1 MQTEI
6 SHSLRHHVY
15 REIDASLRDARY
27 ALEAYLD
34 ENSEGTEFFDCIKL
48 ISEVNGAIE
57 ILDHESLIL
66 LTNTLVKLSDELKLG
81 RVDEPEAALALLL
94 KGMLEI
100 PNYLFLL
107 EHDAVEYERFYV
119 PLVNEIYRVLGQKIF
134 LDDEPEIN
142 ADNGEESLVPLNS
155 LVLGDNVR
163 EYFKTK
169 RPEYLHA
176 LLAFYKDPQIS
187 SAERQT
193 LYDVIEDLAVTTQN
207 TTVGEYFKLAGLV
220 LVHDRDSTPDSLRSI
235 KLLFGKLDSL
245 IKSIITYDELV
256 DNAEF
261 IHLANKLVGK
271 AVLLKSDDSAV
282 EKVQQKYPANVIV
295 NPAVSDIRKYRDF
308 VEGPNTESFESI
320 AHIIRVDLIQLKES
334 FETYLAD
341 QNLYHL
347 DGSVQLL
354 VNIVNVLELLGFVEK
369 SQSLSVLAD
378 ELAESIK
385 SQVIEQDFLDR
396 FSVEIVDL
404 ERSVEYLAQI
414 RSSKTDNFS
423 EDVSELELNSAQTE
437 YIRQIK
443 DAVNKLSVHLVEIKK
458 SPDKVELKEN
468 IINELQVL
476 KGVIGFYFGDKLDA
490 IFQSFIQFVT
500 ELGENNPE
508 DSLFQNYADRLID
521 IEAICVSYIENYTDT
536 EELINQ
542 LEQNFY
548 SDIEPSEAI
557 QDAVLGENIA
567 LESFVDELAENIKVV
582 SANEPS
588 GLDSTRGVEDPFS
601 DEEFEFLL
609 SALDAKSEL
618 SAVSETPSDVISN
631 SASFIEEAIEPLNV
645 INYLQPKW
653 MDNISD
659 LELLNEVRSSY
670 QTLKSLAEN
679 NQQKEI
685 AELCHHLVDMITAI
699 EQQTINYS
707 MALGDIL
714 AESEKELIK
723 IISLADAGIQPEDL
737 ESIMELAESIGSLL
751 QHVAPIERSE
761 LADAKVTESK
771 TQLALDSELY
781 EIYEKETQSHL
792 TTIQIFSE
800 NNVGDLISDDV
811 IRALHTMHGS
821 SHMANVHDMAEITG
835 ELEDKFLDLQGNG
848 FRLNS
853 ATSELLSE
861 FVDTTISMLPLL
873 LQDGAEFSNKSD
885 FIERIK
891 AIASKS
897 DSDVKLA
904 DVIVHVDSDDEL
916 LEIFLEEAQEI
927 LAGLDV
933 VLTKWQQELDN
944 KDIIHELERALH
956 TLKGGA
962 RMASLQILADISH
975 AVESKLR
982 SYLDEGDGD
991 LHALSDMVSLSV
1003 EQLVNIVE
1011 SILSK
1016 RDIIVSGNLLSLLE
1030 LTDTYAPQASVEDSS
1045 LEIAQQDVA
1054 LADTFS
1060 ELGLDNELELDTSI
1074 ELDTAI
1080 ELDSDISLDAG
1091 LDLDVAI
1098 DLNDD
1103 SEELDLD
1110 MSLPIDEPEEEET
1123 IAEPLSSDSVLPD
1136 KKLPD
1141 ESEEDTAQLEQIRV
1155 RADILDSLV
1164 KQASESNTVTSSFEK
1179 HLTEF
1184 KTNMDE
1190 MNSTVE
1196 RLKAQLR
1203 QLEIE
1208 TESQIVY
1215 RMDGST
1221 GSISNDFDPLEFDR
1235 FTQLQ
1240 TLSRG
1245 MVESL
1250 SDLENIE
1257 SSIKKELRNSE
1268 KTLTSHSRVSQD
1280 LQDGLLRTR
1289 MTPFK
1294 TVLPRLTRVVSQT
1307 SRELSKPVELHTHG
1321 DDIEVDG
1328 TLLAKVVSPI
1338 EHILRNAV
1346 YHGIERT
1353 EIRAARKKPDLGNVS
1368 LNIEYEGS
1376 NLVITISDDGG
1387 GLDTDAVRSKAVQLG
1402 VLPEN
1407 AVISDEDAAQLI
1419 LESGLST
1426 ANELSQISGRGV
1438 GMDVVNT
1445 EVRTVGGTLHIAT
1458 KKNRGTTFT
1467 LHLPSKMSLL
1477 QALLVT
1483 VGHSHYAIPVVGI
1496 DGIETYD
1503 AEKLRACLQS
1513 DDAITEWSDD
1523 TYHVVGLEQLL
1534 ESGKDSYINPASK
1547 YTVIY
1552 TRFAEHRYA
1561 IYVDSYMGNKE
1572 IVTKQ
1577 FGPQFDEVRGVQ
1589 GATILSDGALA
1600 LILDLSTLVRP
1611 GIKAVLSKY
1620 SSSNNELDS
1629 RATVLVVDDS
1639 ITVRRV
1645 SEKFLERNGYNVLT
1659 SKDGIDAISILEEH
1673 TPDILLLDIEMPR
1686 MNGYDLLQHIR
1697 RDERLKE
1704 LPVIMITSRT
1714 GEKHRDKAFELGAND
1729 YFGKPYNETKLAD
1742 RINELIQ

>member
-66 LTNTLVKLSDELKLG
+66 LTNALVKLSDELKLG
-81 RVDEPEAALALLL
+81 RIDEPEAALALLL

-134 LDDEPEIN
+134 LDDEPEVN
-142 ADNGEESLVPLNS
+142 ANNSEESLVPLDN
-155 LVLGDNVR
+155 LVLGDKVR
-163 EYFKTK
+163 DYFKTK

-176 LLAFYKDPQIS
+176 LLAFYKNPQIS
-187 SAERQT
+187 SAERQA

-207 TTVGEYFKLAGLV
+207 TSVGEYFKLAGLV
-220 LVHDRDSTPDSLRSI
+220 LIHDLDSTPDSLRSI
-235 KLLFGKLDSL
+235 KLLFGRLDSL
-245 IKSIITYDELV
+245 IKSIITHDELV

-271 AVLLKSDDSAV
+271 AVLLKSDDSEV
-282 EKVQQKYPANVIV
+282 EKVQQKFPANVIV

-334 FETYLAD
+334 FETFLAD
-341 QNLYHL
+341 KNLYHL
-347 DGSVQLL
+347 DGTVQLL
-354 VNIVNVLELLGFVEK
+354 VNIVNVLELLGFVEN

-385 SQVIEQDFLDR
+385 GQVIEQEFLDR

-404 ERSVEYLAQI
+404 ERNVEYLAQI
-414 RSSKTDNFS
+414 RSSKTDSFS
-423 EDVSELELNSAQTE
+423 EDVSVLELNSAQTE

-458 SPDKVELKEN
+458 SSDKMELKEN

-490 IFQSFIQFVT
+490 IFQSFIKFVT
-500 ELGENNPE
+500 ELSGKNSDNV
-508 DSLFQNYADRLID
+508 LFQNYADRLID

-542 LEQNFY
+542 LEQ
-548 SDIEPSEAI
+548 DIVTDSKPDEVLP
-557 QDAVLGENIA
+557 DAVLAESDA
-567 LESFVDELAENIKVV
+567 LESFVGELAENIKVV
-582 SANEPS
+582 SSTPDS
-588 GLDSTRGVEDPFS
+588 GLDSSKGIEDPFT
-601 DEEFEFLL
+601 DAEFDFLL
-609 SALDAKSEL
+609 SAL
-618 SAVSETPSDVISN
+618 ETEIPSDSTIPLDATASSV
-631 SASFIEEAIEPLNV
+631 SFIEDAIEPLNV

-659 LELLNEVRSSY
+659 QELLNEVRSSY
-670 QTLKSLAEN
+670 QTLKTLAEN

-699 EQQTINYS
+699 EQQTISYS

-723 IISLADAGIQPEDL
+723 IISLADAGIQTEDL
-737 ESIMELAESIGSLL
+737 EPIKELAESIGALL
-751 QHVAPIERSE
+751 KHVAPVEYAE
-761 LADAKVTESK
+761 LTDSKVTESK
-771 TQLALDSELY
+771 IQLALDSELY

-792 TTIQIFSE
+792 NTIKIFSE
-800 NNVGDLISDDV
+800 NNLGDLISDDV

-821 SHMANVHDMAEITG
+821 SHMANVHDMAAITG

-848 FRLNS
+848 FRQNS

-861 FVDTTISMLPLL
+861 FVDTTILMLPLL
-873 LQDGAEFSNKSD
+873 LQDGAEYPDKSD

-891 AIASKS
+891 SITNKS
-897 DSDVKLA
+897 DNEDRLA
-904 DVIVHVDSDDEL
+904 DVTVHVDSNDEL

-927 LAGLDV
+927 LSGLDV

-944 KDIIHELERALH
+944 KEIIHELERALH

-982 SYLDEGDGD
+982 SFLDEGDGD
-991 LHALSDMVSLSV
+991 LAALSDMVSLSV

-1030 LTDTYAPQASVEDSS
+1030 LAEAYAVPSPSVDAEPEMAIHDVSFVDS
-1045 LEIAQQDVA
+1045 
-1054 LADTFS
+1054 FS
-1060 ELGLDNELELDTSI
+1060 ELVLDNELDLDAELDTSI
-1074 ELDTAI
+1074 ELNTDI
-1080 ELDSDISLDAG
+1080 LLDSVI
-1091 LDLDVAI
+1091 DLDVAL
-1098 DLNDD
+1098 DLDD
-1103 SEELDLD
+1103 ENEELDIPLQ
-1110 MSLPIDEPEEEET
+1110 LNEPELV
-1123 IAEPLSSDSVLPD
+1123 EPFIDSALSESVSPD
-1136 KKLPD
+1136 TKTHT
-1141 ESEEDTAQLEQIRV
+1141 ESEDVDASESSQLEQIRV

-1268 KTLTSHSRVSQD
+1268 KTLSSHSRVSQD

-1321 DDIEVDG
+1321 DDVEVDG

-1368 LNIEYEGS
+1368 LNIEYEGA

-1513 DDAITEWSDD
+1513 DDALTEWADD

-1534 ESGKDSYINPASK
+1534 ETGKDSYINPASK

-1589 GATILSDGALA
+1589 GATILSDGTLA

-1620 SSSNNELDS
+1620 SSSNTELDS

-1729 YFGKPYNETKLAD
+1729 YFGKPYNETKLAA